1 MKWNNKDIKRLIKL
15 YKSGLKT
22 REIAAKQNR
31 TVSSVSGKINT
42 LQQRGQ
48 IPYKHKGKKS
58 AKDIIEASRVKK
70 VKAWETLH
78 RQNPLGVRTKQKQY
92 NPRPINPT
100 FIEPTTSMKISALIT
115 KIESLLLLKNK
126 QYGDSALAPIRVF
139 SKADGQEQIKVRIDD
154 KLNRLLQ
161 GDESIET
168 DKDVIMDLIGYLI
181 LLLIS
186 MDK

>member
-15 YKSGLKT
+15 HKSGLKT
-22 REIAAKQNR
+22 RTIADQLNR
-31 TVSSVSGKINT
+31 TVSSVSGKINM

-48 IPYKHKGKKS
+48 LPYKHKGKKS
-58 AKDIIEASRVKK
+58 AKDIIKASRVKK
-70 VKAWETLH
+70 VKAWESI
-78 RQNPLGVRTKQKQY
+78 QQKQY
-92 NPRPINPT
+92 KPRNPFGERTTRPTNPT
-100 FIEPTTSMKISALIT
+100 FTELTTSMKISALIT